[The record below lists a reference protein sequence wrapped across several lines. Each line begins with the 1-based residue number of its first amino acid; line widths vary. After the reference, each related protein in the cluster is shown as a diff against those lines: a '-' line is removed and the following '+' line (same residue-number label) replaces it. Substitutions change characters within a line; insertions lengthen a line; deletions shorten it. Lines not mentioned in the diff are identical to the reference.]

1 MLYIFNSIKCLA
13 GRCLLLS
20 LLIFS
25 HELHSSVFYY
35 PIGRWPYI
43 ERNVENIKSLCN
55 EIWDVDG
62 RELLVLRTIVDEGV
76 VKDTFNVHVVRMLI
90 EFSDKDVYIDDNGVA
105 STDLLN
111 GVIISVERIRHFHE
125 ILSQN
130 KIERCNID

>member
-1 MLYIFNSIKCLA
+1 M
-13 GRCLLLS
+13 S
-20 LLIFS
+20 LLILS

-55 EIWDVDG
+55 EVWDVDG

-76 VKDTFNVHVVRMLI
+76 VKDTFNIHAVRMLI

>member
-1 MLYIFNSIKCLA
+1 MYIFNSIKCLT

-20 LLIFS
+20 LLILS

-55 EIWDVDG
+55 EVWDVDG

-76 VKDTFNVHVVRMLI
+76 VKDTFNIHAVRMLI